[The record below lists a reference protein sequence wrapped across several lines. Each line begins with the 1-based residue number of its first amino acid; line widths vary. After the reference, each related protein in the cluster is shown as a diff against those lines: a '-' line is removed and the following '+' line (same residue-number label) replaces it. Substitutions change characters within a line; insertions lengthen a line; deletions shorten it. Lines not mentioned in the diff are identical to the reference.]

1 MRVRSAQITCLV
13 LAFFLGFGT
22 AGAQA
27 QSPSFPLP
35 PGVTQSTSVEG
46 ITEYQLANGMKVLL
60 ASDPSKPSIV
70 VNITYLVGSRHEN
83 YGETGMAHLLEHMLF
98 KGSKN
103 HPKIAEEFT
112 QRGAQ
117 WNASTW
123 TDRTNYYEVF
133 TASEDNLDW
142 ALSLEADRM
151 LTSFIRKEDLA
162 TEMPVVRNE
171 FEIGENSPVD
181 IMIERMMSTM
191 YLWHNYGKSTIG
203 ARSDIENVP
212 IPRLQAFYRNFY
224 QPDNAVLLI
233 GGRFDDAKALA
244 LVMKHFGSLPKPT
257 RVLQT
262 LYTQEPV
269 QDGERSVKLERVGDV
284 QAVGAG
290 HHVPPMAHP
299 DYAAVTLLTDVLA
312 NVPSGRLHKTLVESN
327 KATSVSSYNFDNRDP
342 SVMLVWATLRK
353 EQSRA
358 EAKDGLLKVIEGF
371 AKEPVTAA
379 ELDRAKSKSLK
390 AFELTMTNSERL
402 GLQLSEAIG
411 AGDWRL
417 FFLHR
422 DHIRNTK
429 LEDVQRAAL
438 TYLKSANRTMGEFIP
453 TSKPER
459 VEIPKIADV
468 ATVVK
473 DFKGDPPIAKGEAFD
488 ATPENI
494 EKRVKRGQLPSGIKT
509 ALLAKRTRGETVS
522 ASIVLRFGDE
532 ANLKGQRVNAEAAA
546 SMLMRG
552 TSKKNREQ
560 LREAIDNLKASI
572 NVGGTATR
580 GIVRVTAKRDTLVPA
595 LKLVAE
601 MLRESNFPEK
611 EFELMRKEAL
621 AGLEAAASDPQSLAY
636 EALNTHYNT
645 FAKDDPRYTPTLKEN
660 EGEYKSV
667 KLEDAKA
674 FHRNFYGANNG
685 EIAVVGDFD
694 EKQIDALLP
703 QLFGDWKSSKT
714 FKRLTTDYKAVAATK
729 KAIETPDKES
739 ATFIA
744 RTNVNLK
751 QDDPDFPA
759 MLIANYMLGDGA
771 GFSARLVARIRVKE
785 GLSYSVGSE
794 LDVNGLDNAGEWAA
808 SAQYAPQNRDKV
820 LAAFKDE
827 MNTLIKEGFP
837 DAEVA
842 ASKAGYAQAQALS
855 RASDAN
861 LSVLLTN
868 QLSMN
873 RTLQWDDALDKKV
886 AALKPADIQAVMKK
900 YLNVNEMSY
909 INAGD
914 FAKSAGK

>member
-1 MRVRSAQITCLV
+1 MMFRSIQAGV
-13 LAFFLGFGT
+13 LALNLFLGVVFGLVQT
-22 AGAQA
+22 QSHAQT
-27 QSPSFPLP
+27 LP
-35 PGVTQSTSVEG
+35 PGVTKSTSVEG

-117 WNASTW
+117 WNATTW

-142 ALSLEADRM
+142 ALGLEADRM

-181 IMIERMMSTM
+181 IMIERMISTM

-212 IPRLQAFYRNFY
+212 VPRLQAFYRNYY

-244 LVMKHFGSLPKPT
+244 MVVKHFGSIPKPT
-257 RVLQT
+257 RVLQA

-290 HHVPPMAHP
+290 HHVPQMAHP

-312 NVPSGRLHKTLVESN
+312 NVPSGRLHKTLVETN

-342 SVMLVWATLRK
+342 SAMMVWATLRK

-358 EAKDGLLKVIEGF
+358 EAKEGLLKVIDGF

-422 DHIRNTK
+422 DHIRNAK

-438 TYLKSANRTMGEFIP
+438 TYLKSANRTLGEFIP
-453 TSKPER
+453 TQKPER
-459 VEIPKIADV
+459 AEIPKIADV
-468 ATVVK
+468 AAVVK

-488 ATPENI
+488 ATPDNI

-532 ANLKGQRVNAEAAA
+532 VNLKGQRVNADAV
-546 SMLMRG
+546 SNMLMRG
-552 TSKKNREQ
+552 TAKKNREQ

-580 GIVRVTAKRDTLVPA
+580 SVVRVTAKRDTLIPA
-595 LKLVAE
+595 LKLVSE

-621 AGLEAAASDPQSLAY
+621 ANIEAAASDPQSLAY
-636 EALNTHYNT
+636 EALNAHYNI
-645 FAKDDPRYTPTLKEN
+645 FAKDDPRYSSTLKES
-660 EGEYKSV
+660 EAEYKAL
-667 KLEDAKA
+667 KLDEAKA
-674 FHRNFYGANNG
+674 FYRDFYGANNG
-685 EIAVVGDFD
+685 ELAIVGDFD
-694 EKQIDALLP
+694 EKEINALLP

-751 QDDPDFPA
+751 QDDPDYPA

-785 GLSYSVGSE
+785 GLSYSVSSD
-794 LDVNGLDNAGEWAA
+794 LDVNGLDNSGEWAA
-808 SAQYAPQNRDKV
+808 SAQYAPQNREKV

-827 MNTLIKEGFP
+827 MQILIKDGFP
-837 DAEVA
+837 IAEVV

-861 LSVLLTN
+861 LANLLTN
-868 QLSMN
+868 QLSLN

-886 AALKPADIQAVMKK
+886 AALKPADIQAAMKK
-900 YLNVNEMSY
+900 YLNINEMTY
-909 INAGD
+909 IDAGD
-914 FAKSAGK
+914 FAKTVTK

>member
-1 MRVRSAQITCLV
+1 MIFRFFNVVLSAIVFFTFV
-13 LAFFLGFGT
+13 AF
-22 AGAQA
+22 A
-27 QSPSFPLP
+27 QSPPQTLP
-35 PGVTQSTSVEG
+35 PGVTKSVSVEG
-46 ITEYQLANGMKVLL
+46 ITEYRLPNGLKVLL

-103 HPKIAEEFT
+103 HPKITEEFT

-117 WNASTW
+117 WNATTW

-133 TASEDNLDW
+133 TASDDNLDW

-151 LTSFIRKEDLA
+151 VNSLIRKEDLA

-181 IMIERMMSTM
+181 IMLERMQSTM

-233 GGRFDDAKALA
+233 GGRFDEAKALA
-244 LVMKHFGSLPKPT
+244 MVQKHFGKIPKPP
-257 RVLQT
+257 RLLQS

-299 DYAAVTLLTDVLA
+299 DFAAVVLLTDVLA
-312 NVPSGRLHKTLVESN
+312 NVPSGRLHKALVETN
-327 KATSVSSYNFDNRDP
+327 KATSVASYNFDNRDP
-342 SVMLVWATLRK
+342 SAMMVWATLRK

-358 EAKDGLLKVIEGF
+358 DAKEGLLKTIDGF

-379 ELDRAKSKSLK
+379 EVERAKSKALK
-390 AFELTMTNSERL
+390 EFELTMNNSERL

-438 TYLKSANRTMGEFIP
+438 TYLKPSNRTVGEFIP
-453 TSKPER
+453 TQKPER
-459 VEIPKIADV
+459 TEIPKIADV
-468 ATVVK
+468 ALVVK

-494 EKRVKRGQLPSGIKT
+494 EKRVKRAQLPAGMKT

-522 ASIVLRFGDE
+522 ATMVLRFGDE
-532 ANLKGQRVNAEAAA
+532 NNLKGQRANAEAAGA
-546 SMLMRG
+546 MLMRG
-552 TSKKNREQ
+552 TAKKNREQ
-560 LREAIDNLKASI
+560 LREEIDKLKANISI
-572 NVGGTATR
+572 NASPTR
-580 GIVRVTAKRDTLVPA
+580 AAVRITAKRETLVPA

-601 MLRESNFPEK
+601 MLRESTMPEK
-611 EFELMRKEAL
+611 EFELMRQEAL
-621 AGLEAAASDPQSLAY
+621 AGIEAAESDPQSLAY
-636 EALNTHYNT
+636 EALNGHFNV
-645 FAKDDPRYTPTLKEN
+645 FAKDDPRYSPTLKESAA
-660 EGEYKSV
+660 EYKTL
-667 KLEDAKA
+667 KLADVKA
-674 FHRNFYGANNG
+674 FYRDFYGASNG
-685 EIAVVGDFD
+685 ELAIVGDFD
-694 EKQIDALLP
+694 EKAIDTLLP
-703 QLFGDWKSSKT
+703 QLFGDWKSTKT
-714 FKRLTTDYKAVAATK
+714 FKRLTSDFKPVAAAS

-751 QDDPDFPA
+751 QDDPDYAA
-759 MLIANYMLGDGA
+759 MLITNWMLGDGA

-785 GLSYSVGSE
+785 GLSYAVGSD
-794 LDVNGLDNAGEWAA
+794 LDVNGLDRAGEWVA

-827 MNTLIKEGFP
+827 MAILSKDGFP
-837 DAEVA
+837 FAEVV
-842 ASKAGYAQAQALS
+842 ASKSGYAQAQALA
-855 RASDAN
+855 RAGDAN
-861 LSVLLTN
+861 LATLLAN
-868 QLSMN
+868 HLSLG
-873 RTLQWDDALDKKV
+873 RTMQWDAALDKKI
-886 AALKPADIQAVMKK
+886 AELKPADVQAVLKK
-900 YLNVNEMSY
+900 YLNTTEMTY
-909 INAGD
+909 VNAGD
-914 FAKSAGK
+914 FAKAVAK